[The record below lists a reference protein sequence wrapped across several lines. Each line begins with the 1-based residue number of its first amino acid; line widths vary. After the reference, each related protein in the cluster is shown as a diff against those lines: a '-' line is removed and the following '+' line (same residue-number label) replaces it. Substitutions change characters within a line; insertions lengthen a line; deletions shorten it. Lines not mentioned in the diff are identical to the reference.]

1 MNNIFNKL
9 KSNKSAKNQNP
20 VNETI
25 EQIRQETRDIIYQ
38 ECKLYLKELAKG
50 WDSRREQAESSA
62 KDLINLTSQL
72 NTITRRPNN
81 KIKAMD

>member
-9 KSNKSAKNQNP
+9 KSKRSAKNQNP

-38 ECKLYLKELAKG
+38 ECKLYLKELANG
-50 WDSRREQAESSA
+50 WESRREQAESSA
-62 KDLINLTSQL
+62 KELINLTLQL
-72 NTITRRPNN
+72 NTIARRPKN
-81 KIKAMD
+81 KIKATD

>member
-1 MNNIFNKL
+1 VNNIFNKL
-9 KSNKSAKNQNP
+9 KSKRSVRNQNP

-25 EQIRQETRDIIYQ
+25 EQIRQETRDIIYH

-50 WDSRREQAESSA
+50 WKNRKEQAEASA

-72 NTITRRPNN
+72 NTKTSKPKN
-81 KIKAMD
+81 KIKVTD